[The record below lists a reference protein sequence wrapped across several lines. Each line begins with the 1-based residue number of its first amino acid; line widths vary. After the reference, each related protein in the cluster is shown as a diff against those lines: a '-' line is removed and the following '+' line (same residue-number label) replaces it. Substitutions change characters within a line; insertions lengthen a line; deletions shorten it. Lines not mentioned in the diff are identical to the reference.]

1 MTAVIHLDAAAADSR
16 QLFPAR
22 PHPAVSAQYV
32 HIDTHNFISAMEQEG
47 FRVFDIRRNTSRS
60 RDPLYLRHMVRF
72 EHVDRLYDGAEV
84 RPQILFMNSHD
95 RSCRATVAAGLI
107 RWACFNG
114 MVVGDG
120 PLQRLGARH
129 TGDMARDLIARAAD
143 LARNTAPLFAQIDR
157 WSRKELSPA
166 QAHSLAERAVA
177 LRWPEQP
184 AGRFDLAQILAA
196 RRPEDE
202 GMSLWRV
209 FNRIQESLTRGG
221 LEGRSIRGTSI
232 RTRPLNEINTDM
244 RFNSQFWSVAAELV
258 E

>member
-1 MTAVIHLDAAAADSR
+1 MTATYTPSAPTR
-16 QLFPAR
+16 NLFPD
-22 PHPAVSAQYV
+22 HPEPGVSSQYV
-32 HIDTHNFISAMEQEG
+32 HIDTHKFISAMEQEG
-47 FRVFDIRRNTSRS
+47 FRVFDIRRNTIRS
-60 RDPLYLRHMVRF
+60 HEHRLYGRHMVRF
-72 EHVDRLYDGAEV
+72 EHADALYEGAEV

-95 RSCRATVAAGLI
+95 RSCKASVAAGLI

-120 PLQRLGARH
+120 PLQRVSTRH
-129 TGDMARDLIARAAD
+129 TGSMAQDLIQRAAH
-143 LARNTAPLFAQIDR
+143 LAKNSAPLFAQIDR
-157 WSRKELSPA
+157 WQRKQLTPS
-166 QAHSLAERAVA
+166 QALTLAERGVA

-196 RRPEDE
+196 RRPADE

-221 LEGRSIRGTSI
+221 LEGRSARGTAI
-232 RTRPLNEINTDM
+232 RTRPLNEINTDT
-244 RFNSQFWSVAAELV
+244 RFNSQFWTVAAEMA